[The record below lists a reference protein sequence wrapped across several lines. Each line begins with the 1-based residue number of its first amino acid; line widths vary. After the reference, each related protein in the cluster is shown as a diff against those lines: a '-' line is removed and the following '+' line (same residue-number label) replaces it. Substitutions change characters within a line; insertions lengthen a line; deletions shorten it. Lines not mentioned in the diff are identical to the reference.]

1 MMPNLARGAP
11 SLRLRAQT
19 LPRTGR
25 GWVGAAVVGPAG
37 GSARHPIAAGLGR
50 IVVAAALVVLAACK
64 EPPAGVPVADVSSN
78 QVTVGMHLKITE
90 EGRIKADLFADTA
103 VTPAGE
109 TQSQLTN
116 VKLTFFNPGKAPSKL
131 TSKTGEYDQESG
143 EMTAR
148 GNVVLITPGDKGMR
162 TIRSQE
168 LHWDQKADH
177 VWSEKLTT
185 IVENG
190 QTLISK
196 GGFTSN
202 ASFTNVTG
210 RNAEVTGVKVG
221 EGGISF

>member
-1 MMPNLARGAP
+1 MRTRTQRTPP
-11 SLRLRAQT
+11 IVPRA
-19 LPRTGR
+19 GR
-25 GWVGAAVVGPAG
+25 IAAAVGL
-37 GSARHPIAAGLGR
+37 AA
-50 IVVAAALVVLAACK
+50 LAACK

-78 QVTVGMHLKITE
+78 QVTVGMNLKITE

-109 TQSQLTN
+109 TQSQLTH
-116 VKLTFFNPGKAPSKL
+116 VKLTFFNPGKAPSRL
-131 TSKTGEYDQESG
+131 TSKDGEYDQETG

-148 GNVVLITPGDKGMR
+148 GNVVLITPGDKGTR
-162 TIRSQE
+162 TIRSEE

-177 VWSEKLTT
+177 VWSDKLTT

-202 ASFTNVTG
+202 AAFTNVTG
-210 RNAEVTGVKVG
+210 RNAEVTGVRVG
-221 EGGISF
+221 QGGLSF

>member
-1 MMPNLARGAP
+1 MAR
-11 SLRLRAQT
+11 S
-19 LPRTGR
+19 
-25 GWVGAAVVGPAG
+25 AG
-37 GSARHPIAAGLGR
+37 GRAASWASRVRGIAAAAGL
-50 IVVAAALVVLAACK
+50 AALAACK

-78 QVTVGMHLKITE
+78 QVTVGMNLKITE

-162 TIRSQE
+162 TIRSEE

>member
-1 MMPNLARGAP
+1 MTSIAPRAARI
-11 SLRLRAQT
+11 
-19 LPRTGR
+19 
-25 GWVGAAVVGPAG
+25 AA
-37 GSARHPIAAGLGR
+37 AAGL
-50 IVVAAALVVLAACK
+50 AALVACK

-78 QVTVGMHLKITE
+78 QVTVGMNLKITE

-109 TQSQLTN
+109 TRSQLTR
-116 VKLTFFNPGKAPSKL
+116 VKLTFFNEGKAPSRL
-131 TSKTGEYDQESG
+131 TSKTGEYDQDSG
-143 EMTAR
+143 QMTAR
-148 GNVVLITPGDKGMR
+148 GNVVLVTPGDNGMR
-162 TIRSQE
+162 TIRSEE
-168 LHWDQKADH
+168 LHWDQKGDH

-221 EGGISF
+221 SGGISF

>member
-1 MMPNLARGAP
+1 MIA
-11 SLRLRAQT
+11 LRAT
-19 LPRTGR
+19 PRL
-25 GWVGAAVVGPAG
+25 GASSRSQA
-37 GSARHPIAAGLGR
+37 SR
-50 IVVAAALVVLAACK
+50 VAATTALLLLAACK

-78 QVTVGMHLKITE
+78 QVTVGMNLKITE

-109 TQSQLTN
+109 TRSQLTH
-116 VKLTFFNPGKAPSKL
+116 VKLTFFNEGKAPSRL

-162 TIRSQE
+162 TIRSEE
-168 LHWDQKADH
+168 LHWDQKGDH
-177 VWSEKLTT
+177 VWSDKLTT

-221 EGGISF
+221 EGGITF

>member
-1 MMPNLARGAP
+1 MIGTMARIGTWG
-11 SLRLRAQT
+11 RLTR
-19 LPRTGR
+19 
-25 GWVGAAVVGPAG
+25 V
-37 GSARHPIAAGLGR
+37 
-50 IVVAAALVVLAACK
+50 VVAAAGLAALAACK

-78 QVTVGMHLKITE
+78 QVTVGMNLKITE

-103 VTPAGE
+103 VTRAGE
-109 TQSQLTN
+109 TRSQLTH
-116 VKLTFFNPGKAPSKL
+116 VRLTFFNPGKAPSRL
-131 TSKTGEYDQESG
+131 TSKSGEYDQDTG

-148 GNVVLITPGDKGMR
+148 GNVVLVTPGDKGTR
-162 TIRSQE
+162 TIRSEE

-210 RNAEVTGVKVG
+210 RDAEVTGVKVG
-221 EGGISF
+221 SGGITF